1 VTLPIPNPTVVFQT
15 LDDGAM
21 LFAPESETYFG
32 LNSVGTLIWQHL
44 PPVLLTLDDVCR
56 TLAERFPD
64 VATSTIRADVEELL
78 ASLVREGLA
87 QAPPPGGGDAA
98 SAS

>member
-1 VTLPIPNPTVVFQT
+1 MSTARFGAVTALPLPRTVPGEGRVVVPWDPHDPRVFQAA
-15 LDDGAM
+15 GM
-21 LFAPESETYFG
+21 PETDFG
-32 LNSVGTLIWQHL
+32 
-44 PPVLLTLDDVCR
+44 
-56 TLAERFPD
+56 LAERFPD
-64 VATSTIRADVEELL
+64 VATSTIRTDVEELL